1 MEGLELCVWHRI
13 SIELLVSFV
22 LCFPPLISVN
32 ILVIKMAIN
41 IVVPIVGCDRKY

>member
-1 MEGLELCVWHRI
+1 MEGLELCVWQGI